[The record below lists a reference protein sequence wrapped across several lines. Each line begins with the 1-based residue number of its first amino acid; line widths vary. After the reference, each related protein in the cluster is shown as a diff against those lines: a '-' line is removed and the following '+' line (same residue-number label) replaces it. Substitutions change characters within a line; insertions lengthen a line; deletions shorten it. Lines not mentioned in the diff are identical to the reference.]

1 MDGLGCIL
9 AIGVVMTAIGGALF
23 FTIGVN
29 SGVVLVFSFM
39 FKGGK
44 RYMNR

>member
-1 MDGLGCIL
+1 MP
-9 AIGVVMTAIGGALF
+9 AGALF

-44 RYMNR
+44 RT

>member
-1 MDGLGCIL
+1 MP
-9 AIGVVMTAIGGALF
+9 AGALF

-39 FKGGK
+39 FKGSK
-44 RYMNR
+44 RT

>member
-1 MDGLGCIL
+1 MP
-9 AIGVVMTAIGGALF
+9 AGALF

-29 SGVVLVFSFM
+29 SGVVLVFSFL
-39 FKGGK
+39 FKGDK